1 MNMDY
6 YKNFIKIADLGNISL
21 AAKILL
27 IAQPSLS
34 KQIQILE
41 KEFGTPLLKRNARNV
56 ELTTAGEI
64 FYQKAKLICEINNIC
79 YDEIHTSILGNR
91 GKLKIGITISYPDWY
106 IEDLFKDFS
115 DLYPQITYDIRED
128 ASDRL
133 MDLLRKGIIE
143 VAFIRTPIHIN
154 PIFRSFGGIEE
165 NFMAVYHKRNPW
177 LPQDVES
184 ISIQQLKD
192 VPLSISHGF
201 KERVEQMFNEA
212 GFEPKILSINSS
224 RTTTLLWARL
234 GKAVGLV
241 TTTSFKNLEL
251 TSAMLCRPITG
262 VNTIAQRSFVT
273 LKDANLSAVTKSF
286 INFAVGETI
295 F

>member
-133 MDLLRKGIIE
+133 MDLLRKDIIE

>member
-1 MNMDY
+1 VNIEY
-6 YKNFIKIADLGNISL
+6 YKNFVKIAELGNISL
-21 AAKILL
+21 AAKALL

-34 KQIQILE
+34 KQIQTLE
-41 KEFGTPLLKRNARNV
+41 NDFGTALLKRNARNV

-64 FYQKAKLICEINNIC
+64 FYHKAKLICEIDNIC
-79 YDEIHTSILGNR
+79 HDEIHTSVIGNR

-115 DLYPQITYDIRED
+115 DLFPQITYDIRED
-128 ASDRL
+128 SSDRL
-133 MDLLRKGIIE
+133 MELLRQGIIE
-143 VAFIRTPIHIN
+143 VAFIRTPLHIN
-154 PIFRSFGGIEE
+154 PMFMSFGGIEE
-165 NFMAVYHKRNPW
+165 NFMAVYHKNNPW
-177 LPQDVES
+177 LSQDVES
-184 ISIQQLKD
+184 ISITQLKD

-212 GFEPKILSINSS
+212 GFEPNILSINSS
-224 RTTTLLWARL
+224 RTTTLMWARM

-241 TTTSFKNLEL
+241 TTDSFKKLEL
-251 TSAMLCRPITG
+251 TPAMIARPITG

-273 LKDANLSAVTKSF
+273 LKNANLSAVTKTF
-286 INFAVGETI
+286 INFAVGKTI

>member
-21 AAKILL
+21 AAKTLL

-251 TSAMLCRPITG
+251 TSAMICRPITG

-286 INFAVGETI
+286 INFAVGKTI

>member
-21 AAKILL
+21 AAKTLL

-106 IEDLFKDFS
+106 IDDLFKDFS

-251 TSAMLCRPITG
+251 TSALICRPITG

>member
-21 AAKILL
+21 AAKTLL

-165 NFMAVYHKRNPW
+165 NFMAAYHKRNPW

-251 TSAMLCRPITG
+251 TSAMICRPITG

>member
-251 TSAMLCRPITG
+251 TSAMICRPITG

>member
-1 MNMDY
+1 MNIEF

-21 AAKILL
+21 AAKTLL

-34 KQIQILE
+34 KQIQTLE
-41 KEFGTPLLKRNARNV
+41 KEFGTPLFKRNARNV

-64 FYQKAKLICEINNIC
+64 FYQKAKLICEINNLC

-106 IEDLFKDFS
+106 IEDLFNNFS

-165 NFMAVYHKRNPW
+165 NFMAVYHKKNPW
-177 LPQDVES
+177 LSQDIES

-212 GFEPKILSINSS
+212 GFEPKILSINAS
-224 RTTTLLWARL
+224 RTTTLMWARM
-234 GKAVGLV
+234 GKAIGLV
-241 TTTSFKNLEL
+241 TTDSFKKLEL
-251 TSAMLCRPITG
+251 TPTMICRPITG
-262 VNTIAQRSFVT
+262 VNTVAQRSFVT

-286 INFAVGETI
+286 INFAVDKTI

>member
-21 AAKILL
+21 AAKTLL

-234 GKAVGLV
+234 GKVVGLV

-251 TSAMLCRPITG
+251 TSAMICRPITG

>member
-1 MNMDY
+1 M
-6 YKNFIKIADLGNISL
+6 
-21 AAKILL
+21 
-27 IAQPSLS
+27 
-34 KQIQILE
+34 
-41 KEFGTPLLKRNARNV
+41 

-64 FYQKAKLICEINNIC
+64 FYQKAKLICEINNLC

-106 IEDLFKDFS
+106 IEDLFNNFS

-165 NFMAVYHKRNPW
+165 NFMAVYHKKNPW
-177 LPQDVES
+177 LSQDVES

-212 GFEPKILSINSS
+212 GFEPKILSINAS
-224 RTTTLLWARL
+224 RTTTLMWTRM
-234 GKAVGLV
+234 GKAIGLV
-241 TTTSFKNLEL
+241 TTDSFKKLEL
-251 TSAMLCRPITG
+251 TPTMICRPITG
-262 VNTIAQRSFVT
+262 VNTVAQRSFVT

-286 INFAVGETI
+286 INFAVDKTI

>member
-165 NFMAVYHKRNPW
+165 NFMAVYHKINPW

-251 TSAMLCRPITG
+251 TAAMICRPITG

>member
-165 NFMAVYHKRNPW
+165 NFMAVYRKRNPW

-251 TSAMLCRPITG
+251 TSAMICRPITG

>member
-21 AAKILL
+21 AAKTLL

-212 GFEPKILSINSS
+212 GFEPKILSISSS

-251 TSAMLCRPITG
+251 TSAMICRPITG

>member
-1 MNMDY
+1 MNIEY
-6 YKNFIKIADLGNISL
+6 YKNFVKIAELGNISL
-21 AAKILL
+21 AAKALL

-34 KQIQILE
+34 KQIQTLE
-41 KEFGTPLLKRNARNV
+41 KDFGTALLKRNARNV

-64 FYQKAKLICEINNIC
+64 FYHKAKLICEIDNIC
-79 YDEIHTSILGNR
+79 HDEIHTSVIGNR

-115 DLYPQITYDIRED
+115 DLFPQITYDIRED
-128 ASDRL
+128 SSDRL
-133 MDLLRKGIIE
+133 MELLRQGIIE
-143 VAFIRTPIHIN
+143 VAFIRTPLHIN
-154 PIFRSFGGIEE
+154 PMFMSFGGIEE
-165 NFMAVYHKRNPW
+165 NFMAVYHKNNPW
-177 LPQDVES
+177 LSQDVES
-184 ISIQQLKD
+184 ISITQLKD

-212 GFEPKILSINSS
+212 GFEPNILSINSS
-224 RTTTLLWARL
+224 RTTTLMWARM

-241 TTTSFKNLEL
+241 TTDSFKKLEL
-251 TSAMLCRPITG
+251 TPAMICWPITG

-273 LKDANLSAVTKSF
+273 LKNANLSAVTKTF
-286 INFAVGETI
+286 INFAVGKTI

>member
-1 MNMDY
+1 MNIEY
-6 YKNFIKIADLGNISL
+6 YKNFVKIAELGNISL
-21 AAKILL
+21 AAKALL

-34 KQIQILE
+34 KQIQTLE
-41 KEFGTPLLKRNARNV
+41 KDFGTALLKRNARNV

-64 FYQKAKLICEINNIC
+64 FYHKAKLICEIDNIC
-79 YDEIHTSILGNR
+79 HDEIHTSVIGNR

-115 DLYPQITYDIRED
+115 DLFPQITYDIRED
-128 ASDRL
+128 SSDRL
-133 MDLLRKGIIE
+133 MELLRQGIIE
-143 VAFIRTPIHIN
+143 VAFIRTPLHIN
-154 PIFRSFGGIEE
+154 PMFMSFGGIEE
-165 NFMAVYHKRNPW
+165 NFMAVYHKNNPW
-177 LPQDVES
+177 LSQDVES
-184 ISIQQLKD
+184 ISITQLKD

-212 GFEPKILSINSS
+212 GFEPNILSINSS
-224 RTTTLLWARL
+224 RTTTLMWARM

-241 TTTSFKNLEL
+241 TTDSFKKLEL
-251 TSAMLCRPITG
+251 TLAMICRPITG

-273 LKDANLSAVTKSF
+273 LKNANLSAVTKTF
-286 INFAVGETI
+286 INFAVGKTI

>member
-21 AAKILL
+21 AAKTLL

-56 ELTTAGEI
+56 ELTTAGDI

-251 TSAMLCRPITG
+251 TSAMICRPITG

>member
-21 AAKILL
+21 AAKTLL

-251 TSAMLCRPITG
+251 TSAMICRPITG

>member
-21 AAKILL
+21 AAKTLL

-251 TSAMLCRPITG
+251 TSAMICRPITG

-273 LKDANLSAVTKSF
+273 LKNANLSAVTKSF

>member
-21 AAKILL
+21 AAKTLL

-56 ELTTAGEI
+56 ELTTAGEF

-251 TSAMLCRPITG
+251 TSAMICRPITG

>member
-21 AAKILL
+21 AAKTLL

-128 ASDRL
+128 ASDRM

-184 ISIQQLKD
+184 ISIQYLKD

-251 TSAMLCRPITG
+251 TSTMICRPITG

>member
-1 MNMDY
+1 
-6 YKNFIKIADLGNISL
+6 
-21 AAKILL
+21 
-27 IAQPSLS
+27 
-34 KQIQILE
+34 
-41 KEFGTPLLKRNARNV
+41 
-56 ELTTAGEI
+56 
-64 FYQKAKLICEINNIC
+64 
-79 YDEIHTSILGNR
+79 
-91 GKLKIGITISYPDWY
+91 
-106 IEDLFKDFS
+106 
-115 DLYPQITYDIRED
+115 
-128 ASDRL
+128 

-251 TSAMLCRPITG
+251 TSAMICRPITG

>member
-1 MNMDY
+1 MNIEY
-6 YKNFIKIADLGNISL
+6 YKNFVKIAELGNISL

-251 TSAMLCRPITG
+251 TSAMICRPITG